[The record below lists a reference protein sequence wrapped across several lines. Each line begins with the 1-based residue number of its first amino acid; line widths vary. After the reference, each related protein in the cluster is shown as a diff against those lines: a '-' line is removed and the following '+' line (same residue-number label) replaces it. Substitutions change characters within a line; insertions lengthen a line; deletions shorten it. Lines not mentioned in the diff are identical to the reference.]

1 MRNAS
6 DYERVPTN
14 GVTLA
19 VHEHGSGK
27 PVVLCHGWPE
37 MGWSWRHQ
45 VGPLAA
51 AGYRAIVPNQR
62 GYWLS
67 DRPEPVED
75 YDINALTGDLVGLLD
90 HYGEERAVFVGHD
103 WGAIVVW
110 ALAQL
115 HPDRVAGVVNLS
127 VPFMQRG
134 PTEWVGF
141 WESQL
146 GGDFYI
152 VHFNRQP
159 GVADAAF
166 EENTRQFLRNIYR
179 AEQWKEPAPPA
190 QPGMPLI
197 NLARQAEPRG
207 KAFMDDLAHPGGRA
221 PGRSDTEP
229 RDLRPV
235 RRGAEVTDPR
245 AARSERRG
253 AHPRVRPLDP
263 AGEGRRD
270 ERADAGVARAALP
283 GVAAFGALG
292 EISASTPGRN
302 RTHFG
307 ETARFSVAGPGRCS
321 AAPVWARQQ
330 PRATFP
336 CDAPRG
342 GSACR

>member
-179 AEQWKEPAPPA
+179 AEQWKEPGPPA

-207 KAFMDDLAHPGGRA
+207 KAFMDDEELDVFVRGFEESGFTGGINWYRNFT
-221 PGRSDTEP
+221 RNW
-229 RDLRPV
+229 
-235 RRGAEVTDPR
+235 
-245 AARSERRG
+245 
-253 AHPRVRPLDP
+253 HI
-263 AGEGRRD
+263 
-270 ERADAGVARAALP
+270 
-283 GVAAFGALG
+283 LG
-292 EISASTPGRN
+292 
-302 RTHFG
+302 
-307 ETARFSVAGPGRCS
+307 
-321 AAPVWARQQ
+321 
-330 PRATFP
+330 
-336 CDAPRG
+336 DAPQVVQTPSLVIYGQYDVVPKSPTLERHVPNVEVHTLECG
-342 GSACR
+342 HWIQQEKAAETNALMLEWLGRHYPA